1 MHFSLTA
8 KLGLVGLAAQ
18 ASAHGLVRTP
28 ATRQPGSATEAACGR
43 TMVQFY
49 TADGTSYPEA
59 LLRANPQGLA
69 DGFDAEQCNLWLCKG
84 YQFDD
89 NTANVQSYK
98 PGDVVDMDVFIRIPH
113 RGHANVSIVDTASN
127 TVIGTPLKA
136 WPDNYAASFNPPAD
150 QTKFSITMP
159 ELEGKC
165 TEPGACVS
173 VQFPFCFSFLP
184 LSYSA
189 FPSFPRSIITPN
201 VALSPSTSFRPP
213 VV

>member
-1 MHFSLTA
+1 MHVSLTA

-18 ASAHGLVRTP
+18 ASAHGLVQTP

-69 DGFDAEQCNLWLCKG
+69 DGFDAEKCNLWLCKG

-98 PGDVVDMDVFIRIPH
+98 PGDVVDMEVYIRIPH
-113 RGHANVSIVDTASN
+113 RGHAN
-127 TVIGTPLKA
+127 
-136 WPDNYAASFNPPAD
+136 
-150 QTKFSITMP
+150 TKFSITMP

-165 TEPGACVS
+165 TEPGACVIQWYWLGQGQTYES
-173 VQFPFCFSFLP
+173 CIDFTVPAATEAP
-184 LSYSA
+184 A
-189 FPSFPRSIITPN
+189 RRMRGRSR
-201 VALSPSTSFRPP
+201 V
-213 VV
+213 